1 MGPVRIGFVGAGTMG
16 QMAHLRNY
24 AVLEDCTVTALAE
37 PRERTA
43 QAVAQRYGIKHV
55 YRDHRQMLEAEEL
68 DGVVAV
74 QPFEHHAALLPE
86 LYAKV
91 PRVFTEKP
99 LALSVEAGERL
110 VRQAA
115 ADNCVHMVGYHKRCD
130 PAAIAA
136 VDTISEWRESG
147 EMGRMTYVRILMPAG
162 DWIAAGFE
170 GRIDAGDPRPAMPL
184 ESSAEGM
191 DGPMLEMYRSL
202 VNYYVHQVNFMRF
215 VLGEPFAV
223 TYVESSGV
231 LMAVQS
237 RSGVP
242 GILEMSPYR
251 TTRAWEEEVLVAF
264 ERGCIRLQLPA
275 PLAVHRAGRL
285 EIYEDPGGDVVP
297 RRLIPTLEW
306 EDAMHRQAATFVQ
319 VCRGARPPCT
329 AREALEDLK
338 VLRDYVRL
346 RFGQPQEQPSS

>member
-1 MGPVRIGFVGAGTMG
+1 MTPVRIGFVGAGTMG

-24 AVLEDCTVTALAE
+24 AVRDDCVVTALAE

-43 QAVAQRYGIKHV
+43 QAVAQRYGIERV
-55 YRDHRQMLEAEEL
+55 YPDHRRMLEAEEL

-86 LYAKV
+86 LYARV

-99 LALSVEAGERL
+99 LALSVEAGEAL

-115 ADNCVHMVGYHKRCD
+115 ASGCVHMVGYHKRCD
-130 PAAIAA
+130 PAAVAAMDLIAR
-136 VDTISEWRESG
+136 WRKSG

-170 GRIDAGDPRPAMPL
+170 GRIDAGDPRPAMQL
-184 ESSAEGM
+184 ESGANGM
-191 DGPMLEMYRSL
+191 DGPELEMYRSL

-215 VLGEPFAV
+215 VLQEPFAV
-223 TYVESSGV
+223 TYAEPSGV

-237 RSGVP
+237 DSGVP
-242 GILEMSPYR
+242 GVLEMSPYR

-264 ERGCIRLQLPA
+264 ERGYIRLRLPA
-275 PLAVHRAGRL
+275 PLAVHRAGTL
-285 EIYEDPGGDVVP
+285 EVYEDPGGNTPP
-297 RRLIPTLEW
+297 RRVLPTLEW
-306 EDAMHRQAATFVQ
+306 EDAMHRQAAAFVR
-319 VCRGARPPCT
+319 VCRGAEPPC
-329 AREALEDLK
+329 AAAEALEDLK
-338 VLRDYVRL
+338 ILRDYVRL
-346 RFGQPQEQPSS
+346 RFEHPQAGRT